1 MIAYTRVE
9 KLLQLLPV
17 RPQPLLVRYG
27 AAAILVLLFF
37 IFHLGV
43 GPAAGEYGFI
53 VYIPPILL
61 TSILFDRGSGFF
73 AAALSVILLGSG
85 LDWAGYL
92 AHHLGA
98 LTLFVVVAAFIVIV
112 GEGMRTAWEREVR
125 AQQAAELLLEEQ
137 DHRIKNELGIAS
149 SLITLQAKAQSNDEV
164 RSALEQAVAR
174 LNVLAKS
181 HDHLRI
187 RTGDHVTDMQE
198 YLGELCRQLGDALRG
213 TRPIAITVDADHVA
227 VRGHL
232 ATRIGLIVNEL
243 VVNALKHAF
252 PDDRAGAIYV
262 KLERIQSELTLTV
275 EDDGVGCPEDVKEG
289 LGSRLTRLL
298 VQELKGTITRN
309 DTANGCR
316 ITITIPTNGLDRDAN
331 RI

>member
-17 RPQPLLVRYG
+17 RPQPLLLRYG

-73 AAALSVILLGSG
+73 ATALSVILLGSG
-85 LDWAGYL
+85 LDWAGDL
-92 AHHLGA
+92 AHHLSA

-149 SLITLQAKAQSNDEV
+149 SLITLQAKAQSMMKCEV
-164 RSALEQAVAR
+164 RS
-174 LNVLAKS
+174 
-181 HDHLRI
+181 
-187 RTGDHVTDMQE
+187 
-198 YLGELCRQLGDALRG
+198 
-213 TRPIAITVDADHVA
+213 
-227 VRGHL
+227 
-232 ATRIGLIVNEL
+232 
-243 VVNALKHAF
+243 
-252 PDDRAGAIYV
+252 
-262 KLERIQSELTLTV
+262 
-275 EDDGVGCPEDVKEG
+275 
-289 LGSRLTRLL
+289 SRLSLASMFLRK
-298 VQELKGTITRN
+298 VTITCASGLVTTSPTCRN
-309 DTANGCR
+309 IWASCADNSATHYVER
-316 ITITIPTNGLDRDAN
+316 DRSLS
-331 RI
+331 R